1 MAYGYRRKRKRRTRR
16 KRSSGMTAKN
26 KNMLKGAG
34 VLTALFVLMPSI
46 YFKIAELSPIKAI
59 KGSGVE

>member
-1 MAYGYRRKRKRRTRR
+1 MAYGYRRKRKRRRR

-34 VLTALFVLMPSI
+34 VITALFVLMPSI
-46 YFKIAELSPIKAI
+46 YFKISEMSPIKAI
-59 KGSGVE
+59 KGDGVN